1 MDDSTF
7 IIEHPSELSSYEFV
21 PSNSILQDTSY
32 QQAYSRTKQYLLN
45 QSLIQYRDY
54 QAQASAVLSS
64 IPKNIINGSMGIGK
78 SQPITC
84 YVYTPD
90 GPKLIGDLQP
100 GDSVFTPTST
110 SKVLSTHP
118 QGSIDFYKITFS
130 DNSYT
135 YCSLNHLWSIIPSS
149 TKPSC
154 IMTTE
159 EIIQHVSNRKNPPL
173 HIPLTL
179 AVPFPSKLIPIPAYH
194 LGCLL
199 DNPDSFRTLCH
210 SIDSLYNSLHSLGIN
225 LSRPSS
231 FFIPKIYLFNS
242 VDVRLNLLQ
251 GLLDSNS
258 SFTIVNKNIECINY
272 YVNSSGSL
280 AKDIQFLIESLG
292 GTCLIEK
299 KGKKTANGAS
309 SIYFQLSI
317 NLPRNICPFKNPL
330 KLADYPMNNFYKVYP
345 YQKNSETSIT
355 YASRAIKKVD
365 YAGQT
370 ECVCIKLE
378 NEEGLYLTDRFIVTH
393 NTIICLLAIQDIF
406 NNFEGSPA
414 PGSVH
419 ILVPSLLSSNRWLED
434 SSFFPFK
441 HSFHLL
447 TPKSFSHSLS
457 SPIFLYTHDFL
468 KLIHRLSSSNYISLL
483 KWLYPPQMTIID
495 EVHHCQY
502 NSKRTHHISS
512 LIKDCPRVIAMSGTI
527 TEGRLADVHYLCS
540 LIYGSYWPFSNPS
553 SFCSTFGSSS
563 SLNLNYLADSNSP
576 KTKIFN
582 HLNPS
587 KSIPFK
593 NLCDHYI
600 YRINLS
606 DPYVSSSIT
615 LPSPS
620 LSVIG
625 IQPSDVQLLLHKQY
639 VEGQYNKIKEVVD
652 GVEAEGVE
660 TVKTKA
666 EALRLIYPL
675 IQVSNHCDDNKHN
688 NKLMKVVELVKE
700 SKGKVVIFCAYNKSG
715 NIVSTRLKEELG
727 SSAVVRLYSKD
738 DSEQIKKLS
747 DSQRMVVVDRFL
759 HDPEVK
765 VGVFSIK
772 LAGESINLTS
782 ANSIIYYCLPWS
794 IKTLSQSIYR
804 VIRPGNPH
812 SSVNIYLLFNQGLID
827 EYQVALTQTKLKF
840 KQTTEEFRV
849 DTFVDDTSSYTPS
862 NVLKQLLS

>member
-7 IIEHPSELSSYEFV
+7 LIEHPSQLSSHQFI
-21 PSNSILQDTSY
+21 PPNSILHNDSY
-32 QQAYSRTKQYLLN
+32 LKAYLRTKQSLLN
-45 QSLIQYRDY
+45 QPLIEYRDY
-54 QAQASAVLSS
+54 QAQAAAVLSS
-64 IPKNIINGSMGIGK
+64 IPRNIINGSMGIGK
-78 SQPITC
+78 SQPTTC
-84 YVYTPD
+84 SVYTPD
-90 GPKLIGDLQP
+90 GPQLIGDLKP
-100 GDSVFTPTST
+100 GDSVFTPAST
-110 SKVLSTHP
+110 SRVLSTHP
-118 QGSIDFYKITFS
+118 QGPIDFYKITFS

-135 YCSLNHLWSIIPSS
+135 YCSLNHLWSIIPSPS
-149 TKPSC
+149 KPSC

-159 EIIQHVSNRKNPPL
+159 EIIQHISNRKNPPL

-179 AVPFPSKLIPIPAYH
+179 PVPFPNKPVPIPPYH

-199 DNPDSFRTLCH
+199 DNPDCFKTLCF
-210 SIDSLYNSLHSLGIN
+210 SIDSLYNSLHSLAIN

-231 FFIPKIYLFNS
+231 FSIPKIYLFNS

-272 YVNSSGSL
+272 FVSSSSSL
-280 AKDIQFLIESLG
+280 AKDIQFLVESLG
-292 GTCLIEK
+292 GTCLIER
-299 KGKKTANGAS
+299 KGRKTVSGGS

-345 YQKNSETSIT
+345 YQKNSDTTIT
-355 YASRAIKKVD
+355 YANRAIKKVD
-365 YAGQT
+365 YVGKT
-370 ECVCIKLE
+370 ECTCIKLE
-378 NEEGLYLTDRFIVTH
+378 DEEGLYLTDRFIVTH

-441 HSFHLL
+441 HLFHLL

-457 SPIFLYTHDFL
+457 SPVFLYTHDFL
-468 KLIHRLSSSNYISLL
+468 KLTHRPSSSTYSSLL

-495 EVHHCQY
+495 EVHHCQS
-502 NSKRTHHISS
+502 NSIRTKHISA
-512 LIKDCPRVIAMSGTI
+512 LIKDCPRVVAMSGTI
-527 TEGRLADVHYLCS
+527 TEGRLADVHHLCS
-540 LIYGSYWPFSNPS
+540 FIYGSDWPFSNPS

-563 SLNLNYLADSNSP
+563 SLNLNYLADSNSS
-576 KTKIFN
+576 KSKIFN

-587 KSIPFK
+587 KSFAFK

-625 IQPSDVQLLLHKQY
+625 IQPSNVQLSLHQQY
-639 VEGQYNKIKEVVD
+639 VEGQYNKIKEVVE
-652 GVEAEGVE
+652 GIEKEGVE

-675 IQVSNHCDDNKHN
+675 IQVSNHCEDN
-688 NKLMKVVELVKE
+688 NKLRKVIELVKE

-812 SSVNIYLLFNQGLID
+812 SSVSIYLLFNQGLID

-862 NVLKQLLS
+862 DVLKQLLS